1 MITIYPSSCFS
12 SCLHNY
18 CNALPFFV
26 FYYNYS
32 LLNYCFGC
40 IHVFILGFGSID
52 FQLFSDYYVNL
63 GPLASPY
70 TLPSHD
76 ENDEDTDMGDL
87 MGNSNNENNKDQI
100 NKKLRSK
107 ISSKMNLELML
118 LMKCY
123 VSIIILFICF
133 ILLIRTIRKCCL
145 ENRITTKRIGEYEIL
160 YTDSNINEFSELGVV
175 HKKTQIVEE
184 SKKTENGIYGSMST
198 KNTDP
203 TTRKYLI
210 QSDKK

>member
-1 MITIYPSSCFS
+1 MFS
-12 SCLHNY
+12 ILHLISILSFNLFS
-18 CNALPFFV
+18 NK
-26 FYYNYS
+26 
-32 LLNYCFGC
+32 
-40 IHVFILGFGSID
+40 FIVGFGSID

-63 GPLASPY
+63 GPLAAPY

-76 ENDEDTDMGDL
+76 ANDDIDLGDM
-87 MGNSNNENNKDQI
+87 MGNSNNEYNKDKI
-100 NKKLRSK
+100 NEKLAK
-107 ISSKMNLELML
+107 ELSSKKNLELIL
-118 LMKCY
+118 LTKCY

-160 YTDSNINEFSELGVV
+160 YTDSNVNEFSELGVV
-175 HKKTQIVEE
+175 HKNTEIAEE

-203 TTRKYLI
+203 TTRKYFI
-210 QSDKK
+210 QSDKKINVQKK